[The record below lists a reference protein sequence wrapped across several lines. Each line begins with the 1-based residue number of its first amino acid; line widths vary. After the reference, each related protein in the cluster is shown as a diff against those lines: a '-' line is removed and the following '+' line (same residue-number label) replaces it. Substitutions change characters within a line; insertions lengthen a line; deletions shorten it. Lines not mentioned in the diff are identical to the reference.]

1 MNRPAPRKSSLSSAS
16 PFDHPTAPE
25 ASQEAPAA
33 APASTAPAP
42 AAKSVT
48 EPLSA
53 AEKGEKPGKPPKI
66 TIYQHPDDSA
76 RMRGAIVAYM
86 RNVGMTNLSK
96 FANEGLMQVLADEL
110 EDTSKARANSINPGA
125 TRTSMRAQAYPG
137 ENPARNPTPEE
148 IMPVYLYLMGPD
160 SQGVN
165 GQALDAQ

>member
-25 ASQEAPAA
+25 APQEAPAA
-33 APASTAPAP
+33 APASTTPAP
-42 AAKSVT
+42 AAKSAT

-53 AEKGEKPGKPPKI
+53 AETGEKPGKPPKI

-96 FANEGLMQVLADEL
+96 FANEAIMEKVERLEAQYNGGEPFEPVGPGVL
-110 EDTSKARANSINPGA
+110 TVGRP
-125 TRTSMRAQAYPG
+125 MG
-137 ENPARNPTPEE
+137 E
-148 IMPVYLYLMGPD
+148 
-160 SQGVN
+160 
-165 GQALDAQ
+165 

>member
-1 MNRPAPRKSSLSSAS
+1 MVGVERAQRGGLGAAPLVEAAGGLGGVCDHDALGDRRGQDAQPA
-16 PFDHPTAPE
+16 APE
-25 ASQEAPAA
+25 APQEAPAA

-96 FANEGLMQVLADEL
+96 FANEAIMEKVERLEAQYNGGEPFEPVGPGVL
-110 EDTSKARANSINPGA
+110 TVGRP
-125 TRTSMRAQAYPG
+125 MG
-137 ENPARNPTPEE
+137 E
-148 IMPVYLYLMGPD
+148 
-160 SQGVN
+160 
-165 GQALDAQ
+165 

>member
-25 ASQEAPAA
+25 AAQEAPAA

-42 AAKSVT
+42 AAKAAT
-48 EPLSA
+48 EPLSS

-96 FANEGLMQVLADEL
+96 FANEAIMEKVERLEAQYNGGEPFEPVGPGVL
-110 EDTSKARANSINPGA
+110 TVGRP
-125 TRTSMRAQAYPG
+125 MG
-137 ENPARNPTPEE
+137 E
-148 IMPVYLYLMGPD
+148 
-160 SQGVN
+160 
-165 GQALDAQ
+165 

>member
-25 ASQEAPAA
+25 APQEAPAA

-42 AAKSVT
+42 TARAAT
-48 EPLSA
+48 EPLSG

-96 FANEGLMQVLADEL
+96 FANEAIMEKVERLEAQYNGGEPFEPVGPGVL
-110 EDTSKARANSINPGA
+110 TVGRP
-125 TRTSMRAQAYPG
+125 MG
-137 ENPARNPTPEE
+137 E
-148 IMPVYLYLMGPD
+148 
-160 SQGVN
+160 
-165 GQALDAQ
+165 

>member
-25 ASQEAPAA
+25 AAQEAPAV
-33 APASTAPAP
+33 APASTTPAP
-42 AAKSVT
+42 AAKSAT

-96 FANEGLMQVLADEL
+96 FANEAIMEKVERLEAQYNGGKPFEPVGPGVL
-110 EDTSKARANSINPGA
+110 TVGRP
-125 TRTSMRAQAYPG
+125 MG
-137 ENPARNPTPEE
+137 E
-148 IMPVYLYLMGPD
+148 
-160 SQGVN
+160 
-165 GQALDAQ
+165 

>member
-25 ASQEAPAA
+25 APQEAPAA
-33 APASTAPAP
+33 APASTATAP
-42 AAKSVT
+42 AAKSAT

-53 AEKGEKPGKPPKI
+53 AEKGEKSGKLSKI

-96 FANEGLMQVLADEL
+96 FANEAIMEKVERLEAQYNGGQPFEPVGPGVL
-110 EDTSKARANSINPGA
+110 TVGRP
-125 TRTSMRAQAYPG
+125 MG
-137 ENPARNPTPEE
+137 E
-148 IMPVYLYLMGPD
+148 
-160 SQGVN
+160 
-165 GQALDAQ
+165 

>member
-96 FANEGLMQVLADEL
+96 FANEAIMEKVERLEAQYNGGEPFEPVGPGVL
-110 EDTSKARANSINPGA
+110 TVGRP
-125 TRTSMRAQAYPG
+125 MG
-137 ENPARNPTPEE
+137 E
-148 IMPVYLYLMGPD
+148 
-160 SQGVN
+160 
-165 GQALDAQ
+165 